1 MRVRVAII
9 GDDVPRHPARRQGKT
24 STLLANGIARRTA
37 GGNTRTASFQVLG
50 RNLRPRARFE
60 VIGNSVRIG
69 NLATSG
75 GRHVPRPVCHAA
87 ARARSASGR

>member
-1 MRVRVAII
+1 
-9 GDDVPRHPARRQGKT
+9 
-24 STLLANGIARRTA
+24 
-37 GGNTRTASFQVLG
+37 
-50 RNLRPRARFE
+50 LRPRASFE

-87 ARARSASGR
+87 ARARSASGRWPEARRGAGRRGWWRAR